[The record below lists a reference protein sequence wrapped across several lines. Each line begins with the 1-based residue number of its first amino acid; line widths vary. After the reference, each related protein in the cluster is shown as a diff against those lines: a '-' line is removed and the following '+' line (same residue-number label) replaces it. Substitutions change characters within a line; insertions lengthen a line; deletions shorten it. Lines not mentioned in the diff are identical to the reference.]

1 MKPYAISSTCKSN
14 RANRQ
19 PSSPASHALSLSE
32 RWDRRQPRQW
42 LRQAPRHARKRRH
55 NACPTLREPSN
66 ASRNGSK
73 GICNIRLAPPRRKP
87 RSRCVR
93 VRRLA
98 ATILVLAARAR
109 SIRSATAQMSEE
121 GSNALPRSRVREK
134 RKTDNFGGDHP
145 AMPPGT
151 MPGQMP
157 ERHAIPG
164 IKNLVAVASGKGGV
178 GKTTVAVNV
187 ALALAKLGYKVGLLD
202 ADVYGPNVPIMLGST
217 AEPTATAQ
225 QRIIPVV
232 AQGVKMISMGLL
244 NPGDKP
250 VIWRGPML
258 HSVITQFLR
267 SVEWGELDYLIIDLP
282 PGTGD
287 VQLTLIQT
295 VAVTGAVVVTTPS
308 AVALADVRKAI
319 EMFRQVSVEVL
330 GVVENMSTFACPHCG
345 KPVDIFG
352 HGEGAKTAIEYGVPV
367 LGEIEIDPR
376 IRLGGDTGMPVT
388 AQGETAPAAQSLYR
402 VARAVSARLEE
413 VAATAGGPKVQID

>member
-1 MKPYAISSTCKSN
+1 
-14 RANRQ
+14 
-19 PSSPASHALSLSE
+19 
-32 RWDRRQPRQW
+32 
-42 LRQAPRHARKRRH
+42 
-55 NACPTLREPSN
+55 
-66 ASRNGSK
+66 
-73 GICNIRLAPPRRKP
+73 
-87 RSRCVR
+87 
-93 VRRLA
+93 
-98 ATILVLAARAR
+98 
-109 SIRSATAQMSEE
+109 
-121 GSNALPRSRVREK
+121 
-134 RKTDNFGGDHP
+134 
-145 AMPPGT
+145 MPLGT

-164 IKNLVAVASGKGGV
+164 IKNLVAIASGKGGV
-178 GKTTVAVNV
+178 GKTTVAVNL
-187 ALALAKLGYKVGLLD
+187 ALALARLGHKVGLLD

-217 AEPTATAQ
+217 AEPTATLQ

-232 AQGVKMISMGLL
+232 AQDVKMISMGLL

-376 IRLGGDTGMPVT
+376 IRLGGDTGKPVA

-402 VARAVSARLEE
+402 VAKAVAARLEE
-413 VAATAGGPKVQID
+413 VAATGGGPKVQID